1 MPALR
6 LVAPVKVF
14 APERTSSPEPVLVST
29 SGAVPSART
38 EARINLPAPLNCW
51 TTISPFAAKV
61 PPVMVVS
68 FAPTPVVTRMPAP
81 SRVAVPPKVKVVAPA
96 AAKRRAW
103 ATEASAM
110 VPEVVTSTALLVAQ
124 VFVL

>member
-1 MPALR
+1 MT
-6 LVAPVKVF
+6 V
-14 APERTSSPEPVLVST
+14 VL
-29 SGAVPSART
+29 
-38 EARINLPAPLNCW
+38 
-51 TTISPFAAKV
+51 
-61 PPVMVVS
+61 

-81 SRVAVPPKVKVVAPA
+81 SKVAVPPKVKVVAPA